1 MAASPRVLVAYAS
14 AAGSTAGVA
23 ERIADV
29 LGTAGCSVV
38 CRPAGPDVDLDGFD
52 ALLVGSAVH
61 DMAWLPSAVDV
72 LRRAAAASASRPVWC
87 FSVGG
92 VNPQGAFTRYLTR
105 KEAQRDERRFPV
117 GLTLREHRVFGG
129 VVDLRGAPWWSR
141 LMYRLA
147 GTRAGDRRDWP
158 AIEAWARNI
167 AAALTTPAAV
177 HDEVA
182 MGRYGPPKP
191 PAGW

>member
-29 LGTAGCSVV
+29 LKTAGCRAV
-38 CRPAGPDVDLDGFD
+38 CRPADTDVDPDGFD
-52 ALLVGSAVH
+52 ALVVGSAVH

-72 LRRAAAASASRPVWC
+72 LRRAASVSLPVWC

-92 VNPQGAFTRYLTR
+92 VNPKGTFTRYLTR
-105 KEAQRDERRFPV
+105 KEAQRVERQFPA

-129 VVDLRGAPWWSR
+129 VVDLRGAPSWSR
-141 LMYRLA
+141 LVYRLA
-147 GTRAGDRRDWP
+147 GTRAGDQRDWP
-158 AIEAWARNI
+158 AIEDWARNVG
-167 AAALTTPAAV
+167 AALTTPMA
-177 HDEVA
+177 
-182 MGRYGPPKP
+182 GRDDAEAGRFAPPKP